1 MTKMIGHVEYA
12 NDEKEATELLI
23 AYSDEIGLPWGVIPP
38 TKWASSVRI
47 AHTESDK
54 NGLAAAKKTLDG
66 DLMDQRRAERVAAR
80 KAAIEGQGDS
90 LVKAAGAKT
99 LAGSLLAQ
107 CQHHYAQANNPSFT
121 FGSGMTEADYSAFQT
136 EWNDLGEL
144 AEERGYDQLTD
155 FYALDIQNKAA
166 LGKQQVG
173 DTLASREWQGNA
185 FVTILGAQFN
195 AHIDIKKKK

>member
-23 AYSDEIGLPWGVIPP
+23 AYSDEIGLPWGVIPLA
-38 TKWASSVRI
+38 KWAASVRI

-54 NGLAAAKKTLDG
+54 NGLVAAKKTLDD
-66 DLMDQRRAERVAAR
+66 DLFEQRRAERVAAR
-80 KAAIEGQGDS
+80 EAAIEGQGDS

-107 CQHHYAQANNPSFT
+107 CQHHYGQANNPSFT
-121 FGSGMTEADYSAFQT
+121 FGPGMSEADYAAFQT
-136 EWNDLGEL
+136 EWSELGEL
-144 AEERGYDQLTD
+144 ADERGYDQFTD

-166 LGKQQVG
+166 LGKKQVG
-173 DTLASREWQGNA
+173 DTLATRGWQGNV
-185 FVTILGAQFN
+185 FVTILGARFN